1 MTLIAGRGAAAEWR
15 RESRPLAAFRG
26 QRVHAVAGIGN
37 PQRFF
42 RELRAQGME
51 LIEHPSRITIRFT
64 AAGSGLRR

>member
-1 MTLIAGRGAAAEWR
+1 MRLNAP
-15 RESRPLAAFRG
+15 ESRPLAAFRG

-51 LIEHPSRITIRFT
+51 LTEHAFPDHYPLQRPGIWPSPMSERC
-64 AAGSGLRR
+64 S